1 MAQYAEGAQEAEEI
15 LQIRNSS
22 EATPIIDILSSNTH
36 AVILSHSSS
45 LTVSPSCFRRFVQ
58 TLTAASA
65 VDLASTNFSSTC
77 DAAASS
83 NLLDWAFVVVREVN
97 FDVLEGKGLAGSSS

>member
-1 MAQYAEGAQEAEEI
+1 MYEHLQKAEEI
-15 LQIRNSS
+15 LQIRNRS

-36 AVILSHSSS
+36 DVILSHSSS
-45 LTVSPSCFRRFVQ
+45 LTVSPSCFRRLVQ

-65 VDLASTNFSSTC
+65 VVLASENFSSTC

-83 NLLDWAFVVVREVN
+83 NLLDWAFVVVREVEL
-97 FDVLEGKGLAGSSS
+97 DVLEGKGFAGSSS